1 MAKPGPKKTPTPVL
15 RLRGSRLVKHR
26 KDIEI
31 KSQRPR
37 CPVWLSTVAKREW
50 RRIVPILGNMGILAE
65 IDREMLALY
74 CEAHA
79 DYLEAKALV
88 MGVLV
93 KTAEKTVTKTDG
105 TTVKSGGTLIQH
117 PALSIRNQAWK
128 RLKDICA
135 EFGMSPSSRTG
146 LGNVQMSVKD
156 NNKARFFESP
166 RGHA

>member
-15 RLRGSRLVKHR
+15 RLRGSRHVRHR
-26 KDIEI
+26 KDMKV
-31 KSQRPR
+31 KSHRPAR
-37 CPVWLSTVAKREW
+37 PVWLSSVARKEW
-50 RRIVPILGNMGILAE
+50 DRIVPILENLGILAP

-88 MGVLV
+88 KSLLV
-93 KTAEKTVTKTDG
+93 KTGEKTTKKKDG
-105 TTVKSGGTLIQH
+105 SIVMSGGNVIQH

-135 EFGMSPSSRTG
+135 EFGMSASSRTG
-146 LGNVQMSVKD
+146 IGNVQTVVKND
-156 NNKARFFESP
+156 AKAKFFEKD
-166 RGHA
+166 